1 MDNSKFV
8 KPGLFLSVIAIIMS
22 VIAIILSFT
31 GNTSGET
38 EIASGDKTNRQVVD
52 SLDEVRIAYVN
63 IDTLLLEYKLS
74 IKLNEDLLTQQAK
87 SRANLENQ
95 IKAFER
101 DYNSFMEKVK
111 LGSFMSQASMES
123 QQKELIDKQQRL
135 EQLDRELSESLM
147 IKQAEMNEQLY
158 DTIMNFMKSNYQDK
172 YSLILGNAAGAAILY
187 AMPEMDI
194 TREVVDALNERYEM
208 RQNKQKD

>member
-208 RQNKQKD
+208 RQNK